1 LDSKWLHCEKKKK
14 FKDEIDFFKNNWLF
28 QSIMICGGVH
38 NKICYN
44 KNPTCFSVL
53 LIKASNM
60 SSNLSTCWMIDLD
73 KIDSLRISLLN
84 YKILGYKEC
93 VRIVMMSVVCVSALF
108 SWSGLRVLRFSQVDS
123 SFFSFFKWF
132 FFNFII
138 QDLIVWELD
147 FIIFFDL
154 LSMEL
159 SRSPHSGLID

>member
-1 LDSKWLHCEKKKK
+1 MASLWKKKK

>member
-1 LDSKWLHCEKKKK
+1 
-14 FKDEIDFFKNNWLF
+14 
-28 QSIMICGGVH
+28 MICGGVH

-53 LIKASNM
+53 LIRASNM

>member
-1 LDSKWLHCEKKKK
+1 
-14 FKDEIDFFKNNWLF
+14 
-28 QSIMICGGVH
+28 MICGGVH

-53 LIKASNM
+53 LIRASNM

-159 SRSPHSGLID
+159 SRSPHSGLIN

>member
-1 LDSKWLHCEKKKK
+1 MK
-14 FKDEIDFFKNNWLF
+14 FKFTTHFTHHLYF
-28 QSIMICGGVH
+28 GPLTF
-38 NKICYN
+38 N

-53 LIKASNM
+53 LVRASNM
-60 SSNLSTCWMIDLD
+60 SSNLSTCWMIDLN

-123 SFFSFFKWF
+123 SFFFLNDF
-132 FFNFII
+132 FFNFIL

-154 LSMEL
+154 FSMQL
-159 SRSPHSGLID
+159 SRSSHSGLIN

>member
-1 LDSKWLHCEKKKK
+1 
-14 FKDEIDFFKNNWLF
+14 
-28 QSIMICGGVH
+28 MICGGVH

-53 LIKASNM
+53 LIRASNM

-84 YKILGYKEC
+84 YKFLGYKEC

-159 SRSPHSGLID
+159 SRSPHSGLIN